1 MKSRRNTPPE
11 KKGNAVSFESAQRAW
26 ESPPDYAEEE
36 CEETLAVR
44 CDNED
49 CGAYDVEVN
58 ATVIVQY
65 ADEYGTAYYT
75 CPVCDVE
82 AESETKREAYE
93 YEPDFDDLDPE
104 RYNPYR

>member
-1 MKSRRNTPPE
+1 M
-11 KKGNAVSFESAQRAW
+11 SFESAQRAW

-49 CGAYDVEVN
+49 CDAYDVEVN
-58 ATVIVQY
+58 ATVTVQY

-82 AESETKREAYE
+82 AESQTTREVYE
-93 YEPDFDDLDPE
+93 HSYEPEDFED
-104 RYNPYR
+104 R